1 MYIYIYTY
9 IYILYSDHL
18 VGVGPQPQVAFPEGR
33 RTPVAFRPK
42 VDTSKPLESF
52 NMLGASGVAVLNAA
66 VGEDAAR

>member
-1 MYIYIYTY
+1 M
-9 IYILYSDHL
+9 
-18 VGVGPQPQVAFPEGR
+18 GVGPQPQVAFPEGR

-66 VGEDAAR
+66 VGEDAW